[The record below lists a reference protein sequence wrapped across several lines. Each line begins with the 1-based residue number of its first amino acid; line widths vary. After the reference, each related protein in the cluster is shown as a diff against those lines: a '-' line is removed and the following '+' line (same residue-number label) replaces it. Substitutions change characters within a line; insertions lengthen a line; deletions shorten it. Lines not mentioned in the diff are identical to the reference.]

1 MNKSQ
6 LQHDLD
12 CDALIAT
19 AKQRRRRQIA
29 SVILPTLILG
39 SSLFQWSSRYQPA
52 TISPPALASL
62 PQETAPSP
70 EPSKVGLLE
79 IIQSDEELLA
89 LLADYGPVLVKN
101 EEGKQSLFITSPPK
115 ARESFVELTKLHG
128 ERPQTRTCLSEP
140 KNENRS

>member
-29 SVILPTLILG
+29 SVTLPVLIIG
-39 SSLFQWSSRYQPA
+39 VSLFLWPSGHQP
-52 TISPPALASL
+52 TQSFSPSL
-62 PQETAPSP
+62 ITHTREIAPTP
-70 EPSKVGLLE
+70 EPSKVGELE

-89 LLADYGPVLVKN
+89 LLADYGPVLVEN
-101 EEGKQSLFITSPPK
+101 EDGKQSLFITSP
-115 ARESFVELTKLHG
+115 RNHG
-128 ERPQTRTCLSEP
+128 KPLS
-140 KNENRS
+140 N